1 MDSESSENI
10 YSILKTSFLGLFPC
24 LGKAQS
30 SQSENFQ
37 KSTIFEIS
45 ILFYIKMSVPIPT
58 FQGPKSQNTPEMN
71 VSESD
76 KKFLQIWAHNF
87 EKQKS

>member
-37 KSTIFEIS
+37 KNTTFEIS
-45 ILFYIKMSVPIPT
+45 IFLTLTEKPIVLPRERNLLAYTAVPLV
-58 FQGPKSQNTPEMN
+58 QGVLGWVLNKC
-71 VSESD
+71 
-76 KKFLQIWAHNF
+76 
-87 EKQKS
+87 